1 MPATKKQ
8 LAAYV
13 AERKAQEAGKGEPSA
28 AKKRAD
34 KARAALLA
42 SANRPPIGDTPF

>member
-8 LAAYV
+8 LANYV
-13 AERKAQEAGKGEPSA
+13 SDKRSGKAGKGKASP
-28 AKKRAD
+28 AKSRAD

-42 SANRPPIGDTPF
+42 SANKPRIDDTPF